1 MRIYVTKKDNRKL
14 HRRKGLGNFPS
25 YYVILV
31 KKLNIIIEQTRYNQ
45 SIITYPSNYSNNS
58 TCTFTTPCT
67 TLKNSATLQRAQYK
81 RPIILKYKPIIPLP
95 KKKT

>member
-1 MRIYVTKKDNRKL
+1 MDVTKKDNRKL
-14 HRRKGLGNFPS
+14 HRCKGLGNFPS

-58 TCTFTTPCT
+58 IPP
-67 TLKNSATLQRAQYK
+67 LSQHRAQ
-81 RPIILKYKPIIPLP
+81 R
-95 KKKT
+95 